1 MKIGI
6 LGGTFDPPHI
16 GHVTLA
22 QAALEALELDEV
34 VFVPANR
41 NPMKTREQSSPAKH
55 RLAMVQAIVASHERF
70 ACSDMEITRGGPSY
84 TVDTLSEL
92 HMVRP
97 AEYWILMGSDAV
109 RSFDTW
115 KSPRRIL
122 QMARIGVLLRPP
134 LPEHELLTRLDEELR
149 AHVDVIQTKPIDVSA
164 TDLRKKITLGQNVAP
179 WIEPAVLTYITANR
193 LYKN

>member
-16 GHVTLA
+16 GHSTLA
-22 QAALEALELDEV
+22 TAALEALELDEV
-34 VFVPANR
+34 LFIPANR
-41 NPMKTREQSSPAKH
+41 NPMKTREQSSPSKH
-55 RLAMVQAIVASHERF
+55 RLAMVQALVEGHDRF

-92 HMVRP
+92 QMVRP
-97 AEYWILMGSDAV
+97 AEYWILLGSDAV

-115 KSPRRIL
+115 KAPRRIL
-122 QMARIGVLLRPP
+122 QMARIGVLIRPP
-134 LPEHELLTRLDEELR
+134 LSEQELLARLDQDLR
-149 AHVDVIQTKPIDVSA
+149 AHVDMIPARQIDVSA
-164 TDLRKKITLGQNVAP
+164 TDLRKKITLGQNVSP